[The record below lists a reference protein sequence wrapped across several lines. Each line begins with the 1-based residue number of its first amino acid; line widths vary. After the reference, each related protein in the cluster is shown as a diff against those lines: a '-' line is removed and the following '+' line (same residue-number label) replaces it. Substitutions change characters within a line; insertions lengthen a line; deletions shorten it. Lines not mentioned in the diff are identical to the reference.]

1 MLFQSGALF
10 DSMNVFDNVA
20 FPLREHAEPRGGG
33 DRGAWCAQKLDMV
46 RLRRTSSGRC
56 PPTSRAA

>member
-20 FPLREHAEPRGGG
+20 FPLREHTDCPRTEIA
-33 DRGAWCAQKLDMV
+33 DDGAPRSSRMV
-46 RLRRTSSGRC
+46 RPARTSRTRC
-56 PPTSRAA
+56 RPTSRAA

>member
-20 FPLREHAEPRGGG
+20 FPLREHTGAREAEIAETVRH
-33 DRGAWCAQKLDMV
+33 KLALV
-46 RLRRTSSGRC
+46 RPRRTSSARC